1 MTGCTLRR
9 SRSLAGVVLAS
20 VVLALACGG
29 PSPSADA
36 VAPVGSEEITY
47 AELAAYGEAQTDST
61 PAALEGA
68 VLSSLLDQ
76 LLDERVLVQ
85 MARERGLLGGREGDP
100 GELDARDAL
109 TALLADDP
117 LGRPSEEALRARYRE
132 RREVY
137 ELPERVR
144 LRQILVEDRATAETV
159 LEELRSGAEFGEVA
173 RRHSVDPS
181 APFGGVQ
188 GELAREDLPEELVE
202 TIFGLAPGEVSDV
215 VEADYG
221 FHIFMVTERLPAR
234 TVPFDEA
241 APALRSRLW
250 EERADAR
257 LEELVET
264 ARNRYTVRVYEEK
277 LPFDYRGTY
286 PTPPADDSGI

>member
-1 MTGCTLRR
+1 MRRLILR
-9 SRSLAGVVLAS
+9 SALGATVLAAWS
-20 VVLALACGG
+20 VQIACGG
-29 PSPSADA
+29 PSPSPDA
-36 VAPVGSEEITY
+36 VATVGSEEISY
-47 AELAAYGEAQTDST
+47 AELAAFVEAQTDST

-85 MARERGLLGGREGDP
+85 MARERGLLGEEGSDP
-100 GELDARDAL
+100 SELDARDAL

-117 LGRPSEEALRARYRE
+117 LDRPSEEALRARYRE
-132 RREVY
+132 RKEVY

-144 LRQILVEDRATAETV
+144 LRQILVEDRAIAEKV
-159 LEELRSGAEFGEVA
+159 LEELRSGADFGEVA

-202 TIFGLAPGEVSDV
+202 TIFDLEPGEVSDV

-234 TVPFDEA
+234 TVPFEEA

-257 LEELVET
+257 LGELVAT
-264 ARNRYTVRVYEEK
+264 ARNRYTVRVYEQK

-286 PTPPADDSGI
+286 PTAPAADDAES